1 MRRLRRDRR
10 HTAAS
15 TAAVKHT
22 LRTGLAIAATMALF
36 AALPSR
42 AGENVRPTRDDVGDA
57 ITVKPGPCR
66 FVSLAPG
73 TTAMLYAA
81 GAAHCLVGTIAH
93 STEPADAARL
103 PIVGDAETLDF
114 EQLLALRP
122 TVVVVAVDVVQRMRI
137 DRIKAMGI
145 PVYQV
150 HVTRLA
156 GMPDSI
162 RRLGVLAGTQAIAD
176 READALNAALEALGT
191 RYRTRSPIRVLY
203 QIWDRPIY
211 TIGGKHVITDAL
223 QLCGAINVFSDLETA
238 APAVT
243 REAAVLR
250 DPELI
255 IASSPPG
262 VADEWLA
269 EWRRYPAMT
278 AVQNRQLISYV
289 DERIDR
295 MGPSVIEAT
304 GNLCAVIDNA
314 RTARAAGGSR

>member
-1 MRRLRRDRR
+1 MRRLRSERR
-10 HTAAS
+10 HSAAS
-15 TAAVKHT
+15 ATAVKHT
-22 LRTGLAIAATMALF
+22 SRTGLAVAATMALF

-42 AGENVRPTRDDVGDA
+42 ADENLRPTHDDAGDPV
-57 ITVKPGPCR
+57 TVKPGQCR

-93 STEPADAARL
+93 STEPADAVRL

-150 HVTRLA
+150 HVTRLG
-156 GMPDSI
+156 GMADSI
-162 RRLGVLAGTQAIAD
+162 RRLGALAGTQAIAD

-191 RYRTRSPIRVLY
+191 RYRTRTPIRVLY

-211 TIGGKHVITDAL
+211 TIGGRHVITDAL
-223 QLCGAINVFSDLETA
+223 QLCGAVNIFSDLGSFNGGSELGHVHFVA
-238 APAVT
+238 ANHLD
-243 REAAVLR
+243 RIKSR
-250 DPELI
+250 R
-255 IASSPPG
+255 
-262 VADEWLA
+262 
-269 EWRRYPAMT
+269 RRYFHRLAFRAFT
-278 AVQNRQLISYV
+278 DNR
-289 DERIDR
+289 R
-295 MGPSVIEAT
+295 
-304 GNLCAVIDNA
+304 
-314 RTARAAGGSR
+314 GSRNVLIQAVAFHRRQILLLGVKGIAQR

>member
-1 MRRLRRDRR
+1 M
-10 HTAAS
+10 
-15 TAAVKHT
+15 KHT
-22 LRTGLAIAATMALF
+22 LRTGLAIAATMTLF

-93 STEPADAARL
+93 STEPADAVRL

-122 TVVVVAVDVVQRMRI
+122 TAVVVAVDVVQRMRI
-137 DRIKAMGI
+137 DRIKTMGI

-211 TIGGKHVITDAL
+211 TIGGNT
-223 QLCGAINVFSDLETA
+223 
-238 APAVT
+238 
-243 REAAVLR
+243 
-250 DPELI
+250 
-255 IASSPPG
+255 SSPTRCSC
-262 VADEWLA
+262 VVRSTYSRIS
-269 EWRRYPAMT
+269 RRRRRRLRAKRPCY
-278 AVQNRQLISYV
+278 
-289 DERIDR
+289 
-295 MGPSVIEAT
+295 AT
-304 GNLCAVIDNA
+304 PNSSSP
-314 RTARAAGGSR
+314 RRRRA

>member
-1 MRRLRRDRR
+1 
-10 HTAAS
+10 
-15 TAAVKHT
+15 
-22 LRTGLAIAATMALF
+22 
-36 AALPSR
+36 
-42 AGENVRPTRDDVGDA
+42 
-57 ITVKPGPCR
+57 
-66 FVSLAPG
+66 
-73 TTAMLYAA
+73 MLYAA

-162 RRLGVLAGTQAIAD
+162 RRLGALAGTQAIAD
-176 READALNAALEALGT
+176 READALNASLEALGT

-211 TIGGKHVITDAL
+211 TIGGRHVITDAL

-255 IASSPPG
+255 LASSPPG

-304 GNLCAVIDNA
+304 GNLCAVVDNA